1 LAGKQEITV
10 TSAAHVTFKAIETNR
25 TMIYLPLR
33 FSRLRLV
40 ASGAFLL
47 LFIGQCQSQFRPP
60 QVQITDADTV
70 GAGYGFIR
78 QEENEIENRD
88 YLEPVFEKLFAQ
100 RTQGGKKISVVH
112 IGDSHVLGD
121 FLTREV
127 RDRMQREFGDA
138 GRGLLFPYKLAQSNG
153 AKDFLAETNCRWVGS
168 NCQRDLSPETNF
180 GAAGFKLTTT
190 NPSAELTF
198 RLRDT
203 ATSESR
209 FFTKVTVF
217 QRKTALEYDLEVRDE
232 TSKQT
237 AQLFIEDDYARS
249 FYFDRPVGSVTI
261 AAKKNTA
268 QQKTLT
274 LDGISLE
281 NELSGVVYHSI
292 GVNGAKYMDFAR
304 AKYFARQVAD
314 LEPDLVVLSFGTNE
328 SQGTTEPA
336 YMRRTMELLTSQILE
351 RSPNTKIMLT
361 TPADSYLRG
370 RGVNPHMA
378 QMSEVIRKFARE
390 KGFALWDL
398 FNFTGGEN
406 SSLLW
411 KSHHL
416 MTSDSVHYTKYGYA
430 LQGKLFY
437 QSLVKGYNDF
447 VDGKR

>member
-1 LAGKQEITV
+1 ML
-10 TSAAHVTFKAIETNR
+10 SP
-25 TMIYLPLR
+25 Y
-33 FSRLRLV
+33 FSRVRLL
-40 ASGAFLL
+40 ACSAFVI

-60 QVQITDADTV
+60 QVQILDMDTV
-70 GAGYGFIR
+70 GKGYSFIR
-78 QEENEIENRD
+78 QEANELENRD
-88 YLEPVFEKLFAQ
+88 YLEPVFQKLFTQ

-112 IGDSHVLGD
+112 IGDSHILGD

-127 RDRMQREFGDA
+127 RERLQREFGDA
-138 GRGLLFPYKLAQSNG
+138 GRGLIFPYKLAHSNG
-153 AKDFLAETNCRWVGS
+153 AKDFLVETNTKWSGA

-190 NPSAELTF
+190 NPDAALTF

-217 QRKTALEYDLEVRDE
+217 QRKNALEYELTVRDE
-232 TSKQT
+232 TSNQE

-249 FYFDRPVGSVTI
+249 YYFDRPVGSVTI
-261 AAKKNTA
+261 AAKKSSP

-281 NELSGVVYHSI
+281 NELSGVVYHTI
-292 GVNGAKYMDFAR
+292 GVNGAKFMDFAR

-314 LEPDLVVLSFGTNE
+314 LEPDLVILSFGTNE
-328 SQGTTEPA
+328 SQGSTEPK
-336 YMRRTMELLTSQILE
+336 YMRHTMETLTSQILE
-351 RSPNTKIMLT
+351 SCPSTRILIT

-370 RGVNPHMA
+370 RGLNPHMA
-378 QMSEVIRKFARE
+378 ETSKMIREFTLE

-398 FNFTGGEN
+398 YEFSGGKN
-406 SSLLW
+406 SSTFW

-437 QSLVKGYNDF
+437 QSLMKGYNGF
-447 VDGKR
+447 VEGKE